1 MQFEQNRII
10 GGGYY
15 NWYFRYLYSD
25 VRESC
30 RVDIKLLTQLL
41 SVVFWTIFHKVVII
55 PNSKTLKS
63 YPLFCGGNVIN
74 FVWVVSSVGRA
85 DDS

>member
-1 MQFEQNRII
+1 MQFEQNRILEGVTLI
-10 GGGYY
+10 GIFDTFILMLEKAIGLTS
-15 NWYFRYLYSD
+15 N
-25 VRESC
+25 
-30 RVDIKLLTQLL
+30 LLTQLL